1 MVICKRK
8 GVSTLKVL
16 FARVCAI
23 GSMVALLCDLNVKF
37 IGALSASALNRFT
50 ILVPMGSIL
59 FFVLGLFLLFFKP
72 SKDGYNG
79 IDLIRGEDALVV
91 ALVFIIFCIGLIVL
105 LEPTWFLDKVILL
118 GVF

>member
-1 MVICKRK
+1 MV
-8 GVSTLKVL
+8 KVL
-16 FARVCAI
+16 ISRLFAI

-37 IGALSASALNRFT
+37 IGALSASTLNRFT

-72 SKDGYNG
+72 SKYGYDG

-105 LEPTWFLDKVILL
+105 LEPTWFLDKVIFL
-118 GVF
+118 GVV

>member
-1 MVICKRK
+1 M
-8 GVSTLKVL
+8 KVL
-16 FARVCAI
+16 ISRLFAI
-23 GSMVALLCDLNVKF
+23 GSMVAMLCVANLKF

-72 SKDGYNG
+72 SKDGYDG

-91 ALVFIIFCIGLIVL
+91 ALVFIIFCFGLIVL
-105 LEPTWFLDKVILL
+105 LEPTWFLDKVIFL